1 MKGLS
6 KIFLSILI
14 GLFFL
19 ISGIACTQRPAKESY
34 SKGVEHAIQ
43 GKFRKAKEEFE
54 EALKIDPF
62 YNPAK
67 HSLEI
72 IKDVIEQKIK
82 TETAIHLFKGVSS
95 ANKGENDLAIAY
107 YNMAIVNNP
116 KYAEAYINRG
126 IAYHHKGQNDL
137 AIREYN
143 KAIEINPKDAEAY
156 YNRGIAYH
164 HTDQNDLAILEYNKA
179 IEIDPKFTK
188 AYINRGIAY
197 HHKGQN
203 DLAILD
209 YNKAIEI
216 NPNYAEA
223 YYNRGVVYDN
233 KGQYDL
239 AIRDYNKAIE
249 INQKDAEAYINRGF
263 VYLLESG
270 DTVKGC
276 ADLKKA
282 CELGMCGKYNLAKQ
296 KGYCL

>member
-137 AIREYN
+137 AI
-143 KAIEINPKDAEAY
+143 
-156 YNRGIAYH
+156 
-164 HTDQNDLAILEYNKA
+164 
-179 IEIDPKFTK
+179 
-188 AYINRGIAY
+188 
-197 HHKGQN
+197 
-203 DLAILD
+203 LD